1 MRFRSLLFVFGFC
14 AIQLNI
20 KAQIVNNL
28 VIFSNEGQPF
38 TLILDGLKENQTPAT
53 NVRVVGLDLKAY
65 QVKVIFENKKLK
77 DANTTITFFRTGK
90 ECVFGLNKKGKKKHT
105 IDYVSEKEID
115 GFLDAQNQQTPPSI
129 NTPPPT
135 ETQTLTSVP
144 TTVPTPEPVSTPTVS
159 AFEAGLNNIA
169 AQPTDDGKL
178 NAALA
183 LLKNGSLS
191 VTQIKQILS
200 LFSSETSKLTFAKQA
215 CTQLKNPVACTE
227 IIGSFIPSPIKQ
239 ELQNFIEGKLGGKK

>member
-1 MRFRSLLFVFGFC
+1 MKFRNLLIVLVFC
-14 AIQLNI
+14 AVQLAM

-28 VIFSNEGQPF
+28 VVFSNEGQPF

-65 QVKVIFENKKLK
+65 QVKVIFENKRLK

-90 ECVFGLNKKGKKKHT
+90 ECVFGLNRKGKKKHT

-115 GFLDAQNQQTPPSI
+115 GFLDAQNQLNPP
-129 NTPPPT
+129 NTNLPT
-135 ETQTLTSVP
+135 NTQNLTSVP
-144 TTVPTPEPVSTPTVS
+144 TTVPTPEPVSTPTIS

-169 AQPTDDGKL
+169 SQSTDAAKL
-178 NAALA
+178 SAALA
-183 LLKNGSLS
+183 MLQSNTYNA
-191 VTQIKQILS
+191 TQIKQILS
-200 LFSSETSKLTFAKQA
+200 LFSSEQTKLTFAKQA
-215 CTQLKNPVACTE
+215 CTLIKNPAVCTE

-239 ELQNFIEGKLGGKK
+239 ELQNFIEGKLEGKK

>member
-1 MRFRSLLFVFGFC
+1 MKFRNLFFVFVFC
-14 AIQLNI
+14 AIQLTI

-38 TLILDGLKENQTPAT
+38 TLIVDGLKENQTPQT

-90 ECVFGLNKKGKKKHT
+90 ECVFGLTKKGKKKHT

-115 GFLDAQNQQTPPSI
+115 GFLDAQNRQSPPNI
-129 NTPPPT
+129 NTPVSD
-135 ETQTLTSVP
+135 QTLTSAP
-144 TTVPTPEPVSTPTVS
+144 TTVPTPEPVTTPTVS
-159 AFEAGLNNIA
+159 AFQTALTNIA
-169 AQPTDDGKL
+169 SQPTDEGKL

-183 LLKNGSLS
+183 LLQNGTLN
-191 VTQIKQILS
+191 VNQIKQILG
-200 LFSSETSKLTFAKQA
+200 LFKNEQTRLAFAKQA
-215 CTQLKNPVACTE
+215 CAQLKDPNVYTE
-227 IIGSFIPSPIKQ
+227 IISLFVSEPVKQ
-239 ELQNFIEGKLGGKK
+239 DLQKFFQGKR

>member
-1 MRFRSLLFVFGFC
+1 MKFRNLLIVLIFC
-14 AIQLNI
+14 AVQLAM

-28 VIFSNEGQPF
+28 VVFSNEGQPF

-65 QVKVIFENKKLK
+65 QVKVIFENKRLK

-115 GFLDAQNQQTPPSI
+115 GFLDAQNQL
-129 NTPPPT
+129 NTPNTSMPT
-135 ETQTLTSVP
+135 NTQNLTSVP
-144 TTVPTPEPVSTPTVS
+144 TTVPTPEPVSTPTIS

-169 AQPTDDGKL
+169 SQPTDAAKL
-178 NAALA
+178 STALA
-183 LLKNGSLS
+183 MLQNNTYNA
-191 VTQIKQILS
+191 TQIKQILS
-200 LFSSETSKLTFAKQA
+200 LFSSEQTKLTFAKQA
-215 CTQLKNPVACTE
+215 CTQIKNPAVCTE

-239 ELQNFIEGKLGGKK
+239 ELQNFLEGKIKK

>member
-1 MRFRSLLFVFGFC
+1 MKFRNLLIVLIFC
-14 AIQLNI
+14 AVQLAM

-28 VIFSNEGQPF
+28 VVFSNEGQPF

-65 QVKVIFENKKLK
+65 QVKVIFENKRLK

-115 GFLDAQNQQTPPSI
+115 GFLDAQNQL
-129 NTPPPT
+129 NTPNTSMPT
-135 ETQTLTSVP
+135 NTQNLTSVP
-144 TTVPTPEPVSTPTVS
+144 TTVPTTEPVSTPTIS

-169 AQPTDDGKL
+169 SQPTDAAKL
-178 NAALA
+178 STALA
-183 LLKNGSLS
+183 MLQNNTYNA
-191 VTQIKQILS
+191 TQIKQILS
-200 LFSSETSKLTFAKQA
+200 LFSSEQTKLTFAKQA
-215 CTQLKNPVACTE
+215 CTQIKNPAVCTE

-239 ELQNFIEGKLGGKK
+239 ELQNFLEGKIKK